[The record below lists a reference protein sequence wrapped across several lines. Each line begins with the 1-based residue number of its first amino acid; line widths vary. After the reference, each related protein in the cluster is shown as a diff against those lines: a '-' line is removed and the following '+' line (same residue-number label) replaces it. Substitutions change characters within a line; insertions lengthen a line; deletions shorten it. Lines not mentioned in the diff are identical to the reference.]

1 MQAGPRTA
9 HEATIFN
16 VESFFG
22 WTLDSKSLIDNLRSV
37 GVQPA
42 TAGGA

>member
-22 WTLDSKSLIDNLRSV
+22 WTLDSKSLIDSLQSQRAL
-37 GVQPA
+37 PA
-42 TAGGA
+42 TAGGV

>member
-1 MQAGPRTA
+1 MQAGPSAA

-22 WTLDSKSLIDNLRSV
+22 WTLSARELQGALRTPSNL
-37 GVQPA
+37 
-42 TAGGA
+42 